1 MFCPRC
7 GSIQDG
13 ELKFCKACG
22 ANLFAVRQAV
32 DSREME
38 KKFDWGNTWVA
49 EMFMSGEEAARR
61 KAEMEWQ
68 QGITPEVKRYN
79 EIKAGVITASAGIGV
94 AILLFVLMGGIIA
107 GGNVSEAAAEILSRL
122 WVAGIIP
129 AFVGLALIIN
139 GALVSKKMIE
149 VARRNAQIEGRL
161 RPPQPDPQMLNSGD
175 TTEFV
180 PSKFSVTEGT
190 TKHLRTSNQK

>member
-7 GSIQDG
+7 GSTQDG

-22 ANLFAVRQAV
+22 ANLFAVRQVV
-32 DSREME
+32 DSREAE
-38 KKFDWGNTWVA
+38 RKFDLGNTWVA

-61 KAEMEWQ
+61 KAEMERQ
-68 QGITPEVKRYN
+68 QGITPDIKRYN
-79 EIKAGVITASAGIGV
+79 EIKAGVITASAGLGI

-107 GGNVSEAAAEILSRL
+107 GGNVSDAAAEILSRL

-129 AFVGLALIIN
+129 VFVGIALIIN
-139 GALVSKKMIE
+139 GAFVSKKMIE
-149 VARRNAQIEGRL
+149 VARRNAQIDGRPHL
-161 RPPQPDPQMLNSGD
+161 PQPEPQMLNSPD

-180 PSKFSVTEGT
+180 PSNFSVTEGT
-190 TKHLRTSNQK
+190 TKHLRSSK

>member
-7 GSIQDG
+7 GSTQDG

-22 ANLFAVRQAV
+22 ANLFAVRQVV
-32 DSREME
+32 DSREAE
-38 KKFDWGNTWVA
+38 RKFDLGNTWVA

-61 KAEMEWQ
+61 KAEMERQ
-68 QGITPEVKRYN
+68 QGITPDIKRYN
-79 EIKAGVITASAGIGV
+79 EIKAGVITASAGLGI

-107 GGNVSEAAAEILSRL
+107 GGNVSDAAAEILSRL

-129 AFVGLALIIN
+129 VFVGIALIIN
-139 GALVSKKMIE
+139 GAFVSKKMIE
-149 VARRNAQIEGRL
+149 VARRNAQIDGRPL
-161 RPPQPDPQMLNSGD
+161 PQPEPQMLSSPD

-180 PSKFSVTEGT
+180 PSNFSVTEGT
-190 TKHLRTSNQK
+190 TKHLRSSK

>member
-7 GSIQDG
+7 GSTQDR

-22 ANLFAVRQAV
+22 ANLFAVRQVV
-32 DSREME
+32 DSREAE
-38 KKFDWGNTWVA
+38 RKFDLGNTWVA

-61 KAEMEWQ
+61 KAEMERQ
-68 QGITPEVKRYN
+68 QGITPDIKRYN
-79 EIKAGVITASAGIGV
+79 EIKAGVITASAGLGI

-107 GGNVSEAAAEILSRL
+107 GGNVSDAAAEILSRL

-129 AFVGLALIIN
+129 VFVGIALIIN
-139 GALVSKKMIE
+139 GAFVSKKMIE
-149 VARRNAQIEGRL
+149 VARRNAQIDGRPL
-161 RPPQPDPQMLNSGD
+161 PQPEPQMLSSPD

-180 PSKFSVTEGT
+180 PSNFSVTEGT
-190 TKHLRTSNQK
+190 TKHLRSSK